1 MHRIHYKQFGSQ
13 RDSCKLLIKYH
24 TLYFLLGNIS
34 IQCYKTDGTEQ
45 IKEYST
51 IELQMVN
58 SSFNGQAIE
67 HTAPF
72 HTTMNKPFNS
82 SKVAVATTRFFMS
95 NFDNANELRD
105 LDGISNIGVFH

>member
-1 MHRIHYKQFGSQ
+1 MHRIHYKRFGSE
-13 RDSCKLLIKYH
+13 RDSCKLLIKYY

-51 IELQMVN
+51 KELQIVN
-58 SSFNGQAIE
+58 SSFNGKAIE

-72 HTTMNKPFNS
+72 YTTMNKPFNF
-82 SKVAVATTRFFMS
+82 SKVAVATTRFFIS
-95 NFDNANELRD
+95 NFDIANELRD